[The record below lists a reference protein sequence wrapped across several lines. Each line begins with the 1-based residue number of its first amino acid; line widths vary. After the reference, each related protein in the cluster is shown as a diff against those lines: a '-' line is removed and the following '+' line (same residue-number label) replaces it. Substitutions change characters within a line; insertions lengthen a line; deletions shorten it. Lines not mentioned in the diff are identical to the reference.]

1 MYSFKMEI
9 ESNDNNTEGLNITSQ
24 QIISTE
30 NLDIFHNEETNNTV
44 DEQIY
49 INNYLIS
56 HPIFARE
63 WFLKN
68 ATQELIDE
76 WLNVKER
83 LRTTISCDSQNEL
96 QSSDT
101 KQLLHNDEELLTAS
115 YAEIA
120 KGGRNSVTIE
130 LFQEMIGCGSRKKNN
145 STSSAGF
152 I

>member
-9 ESNDNNTEGLNITSQ
+9 EGNDNNTEVLNITSQ

-30 NLDIFHNEETNNTV
+30 NLDLFPNEETNNTV
-44 DEQIY
+44 EEQIY
-49 INNYLIS
+49 INNYLTS

-76 WLNVKER
+76 WLNVREG
-83 LRTTISCDSQNEL
+83 LRTTISCDSQNEV
-96 QSSDT
+96 QSSDA
-101 KQLLHNDEELLTAS
+101 KQLLHSDEELLTAS

-120 KGGRNSVTIE
+120 KGGRNSVTTE
-130 LFQEMIGCGSRKKNN
+130 LFQEIVGCGSRKKNN
-145 STSSAGF
+145 SVSSAGL